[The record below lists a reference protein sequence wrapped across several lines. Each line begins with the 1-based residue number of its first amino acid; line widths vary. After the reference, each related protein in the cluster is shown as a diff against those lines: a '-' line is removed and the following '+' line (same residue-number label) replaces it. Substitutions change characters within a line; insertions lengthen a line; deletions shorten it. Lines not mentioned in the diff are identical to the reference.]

1 MVDMLGECRKTAA
14 KLVFATD
21 PVGPRSHGMPR
32 AHWAA
37 YVTDGGKLQLE
48 HIGIMAANRRTTLMK
63 LWTDQ
68 AK

>member
-37 YVTDGGKLQLE
+37 YVTDGGNLQLE
-48 HIGIMAANRRTTLMK
+48 HMV
-63 LWTDQ
+63 LWRQ
-68 AK
+68 IVELH